1 VNRTLVFPQALRL
14 QLESEA
20 RAAFPRECCGLIEGT
35 RDLSGYEITF
45 LHPVRNLSADADRF
59 EIDPVEHFRHLKA
72 ARGRSADIIG
82 CYHSHPNGRAEP
94 SARDQA
100 GAGEENFLW
109 LIAGLTACQ
118 SSVAIVGFVFAK
130 GRFQTLPL
138 AG

>member
-1 VNRTLVFPQALRL
+1 VKPTLVFPERLRL

-20 RAAFPRECCGLIEGT
+20 RAAFPRECCGLVEGT
-35 RDLSGYEITF
+35 RDIAGYEISF
-45 LHPVRNLSADADRF
+45 LHPVHNLSADADRF

-72 ARGRSADIIG
+72 ARARNADIIG
-82 CYHSHPNGRAEP
+82 VYHSHPNGKAEP

-109 LIAGLTACQ
+109 LIAGLSACQ
-118 SSVAIVGFVFAK
+118 GAVTIAPFVFVRNGFAPI
-130 GRFQTLPL
+130 FL